1 MEPFLMTR
9 GRDDAGENEDEET
22 AEDHGANEALV
33 PSDEDLHTLVD
44 EEGGKWIC
52 EDLHTLVVP

>member
-1 MEPFLMTR
+1 MTR
-9 GRDDAGENEDEET
+9 GRDDTGENEDEET